1 MLGLRPFGDLSLSL
15 ASAYFVG
22 VALGALASLLA
33 TDPIFRAP
41 QYVMTVSTFVAI
53 GVVAFFLP
61 LTGVH
66 RRMSQERRRVQ
77 AWLREEYVG
86 LVVPQQAQR
95 PPATLGEVRDLLA
108 LEMAD
113 RKVAAIA
120 AWPFDT
126 RLLGRLAAVMATV
139 VAIVI
144 ARLLQLAA
152 QL

>member
-1 MLGLRPFGDLSLSL
+1 
-15 ASAYFVG
+15 VG
-22 VALGALASLLA
+22 VGL
-33 TDPIFRAP
+33 
-41 QYVMTVSTFVAI
+41 
-53 GVVAFFLP
+53 VAFFLP

-66 RRMSQERRRVQ
+66 RRMSQERKRVQ
-77 AWLREEYVG
+77 AWLRQEYVG
-86 LVVPQQAQR
+86 LVAPDHAVR

-139 VAIVI
+139 VAIII